1 MRRYIF
7 GLIAAVIAAG
17 ASAFTTPK
25 KPVDMY
31 VFQFNGS
38 VSGGYSVANVE
49 NEANTHWQYQ
59 GKNLSLCG
67 GQDEK
72 ACRIAVIDSY
82 VDNPASPTQLNNFTI
97 GATLSGSTAHVS
109 SITDSGNNQYSNQ
122 RD

>member
-7 GLIAAVIAAG
+7 GLIAAVIAAS
-17 ASAFTTPK
+17 ASAFTPAK

-38 VSGGYSVANVE
+38 VSGGYSEANVE
-49 NEANTHWQYQ
+49 TEANTHWQYQ

-67 GQDEK
+67 GENEK
-72 ACRIAVIDSY
+72 ACRIAVISTY
-82 VDNPASPTQLNNFTI
+82 VDNPTNPTQLNNFTI
-97 GATLSGSTAHVS
+97 DATLSGSTAHVT
-109 SITDSGNNQYSNQ
+109 SITDPSNNQYSNQ